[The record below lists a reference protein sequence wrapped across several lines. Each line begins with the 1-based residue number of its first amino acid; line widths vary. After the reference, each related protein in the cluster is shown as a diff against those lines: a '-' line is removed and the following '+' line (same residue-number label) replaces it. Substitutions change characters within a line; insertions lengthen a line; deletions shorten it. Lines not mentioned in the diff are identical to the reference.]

1 MASEEEA
8 AIFLSPSL
16 ALSGGFGCSESGSL
30 FTKPGQL
37 QGGKLVPTF
46 RIMLEHRAPGLRA
59 RITRRIA
66 AMANQLAQIKYFV
79 QLMMENRS
87 FDQMLGFLYADS
99 GNVSPT
105 GRAYEGLTGN
115 ESNLDSAG
123 REVKVF
129 KIDKRHAH
137 PYFMPGA
144 DPGEGFFS
152 TNWQLFSAEHQPPGA
167 KSTNQGFVIDFEK
180 AIASDLA
187 KHFSDTLPGT
197 VPSDIMGMY
206 TPEFLPIMSGLA
218 RGFAVCDHWFASA
231 PTQTIPNRA
240 FAGAAT
246 SLGRLDNHVKIFTVP
261 SIFGRL
267 SDKGLDWAIYGYN
280 KPPLTRHDF
289 PDTQDAD
296 ESHFGHFHDFR
307 NRALAGKLP
316 PYTFLEPSFGAGGNS
331 QHPNYDVAAGEQLFH
346 DVYYALR
353 NGKGWNNTL
362 LLVTYDE
369 HGGNY
374 DHVPPPNSAVPPDD
388 SVGEMDGFDFSRF
401 GVRVPA
407 LLISPLIP
415 AGTVFRARSGTID
428 HTSFLKTLE
437 ERWGLHPLTERDKA
451 APSLRRRALPE
462 GTPDRRPVSWHPG
475 AEFGRHVS
483 AEVASVQARDG
494 SRDAGCSAARP
505 QRVRCLRARGPRPEL
520 QLQGDRLHPRA
531 HRGVDPSSPAQQRR
545 GKTAPPRR
553 SCGPRQDSAAARR
566 RAQTG

>member
-1 MASEEEA
+1 
-8 AIFLSPSL
+8 
-16 ALSGGFGCSESGSL
+16 
-30 FTKPGQL
+30 
-37 QGGKLVPTF
+37 
-46 RIMLEHRAPGLRA
+46 
-59 RITRRIA
+59 
-66 AMANQLAQIKYFV
+66 MANQLAQIKYFV

-105 GRAYEGLTGN
+105 GRPYEGLTGN
-115 ESNLDSAG
+115 ENNQDSAG

-129 KIDKRHAH
+129 KIDNRHAH

-152 TNWQLFSAEHQPPGA
+152 TNWQLFSAEHQPSGA
-167 KSTNQGFVIDFEK
+167 EPTNQGFVIDFEK

-187 KHFSDTLPGT
+187 KHFSDTLPDT

-206 TPEFLPIMSGLA
+206 TPELLPIMSGLA

-267 SDKGLDWAIYGYN
+267 SDNGLDWTIYGYN
-280 KPPLTRHDF
+280 KPPLSRHDF

-307 NRALAGKLP
+307 GRALAGKLP

-362 LLVTYDE
+362 LLITYDE

-374 DHVPPPNSAVPPDD
+374 DHVPPPDNAVPPDD

-451 APSLRRRALPE
+451 APSLADVLSLKEPRTDDPLAGIPVPSSGGMYPQRSHPSKLEMAHATRVAQLPVPNAY
-462 GTPDRRPVSWHPG
+462 GTYDHEDPDLSSSSRVTDFIRGRTAAWIHHRLRSKAAAKLRP
-475 AEFGRHVS
+475 R
-483 AEVASVQARDG
+483 
-494 SRDAGCSAARP
+494 AARTG
-505 QRVRCLRARGPRPEL
+505 RAKT
-520 QLQGDRLHPRA
+520 A
-531 HRGVDPSSPAQQRR
+531 QRR
-545 GKTAPPRR
+545 G
-553 SCGPRQDSAAARR
+553 AAHKRGR
-566 RAQTG
+566 